1 MTDLLPDWI
10 DSLITPEQQLM
21 IGLLILAALPV
32 LLYQLRIPLRSW
44 QEKRNIRRAAKRI
57 GARTMYN
64 VNLPDGIGGEINI
77 DFLVL
82 STDAILVIGVK
93 RFDGMIFG
101 SARTDDWTQTINS
114 RSYRFP
120 NPDIYLAQQLS
131 AVRSIVPKTPV
142 RGLHLFTDSAVFPWD
157 KPENVL
163 QVKDLLSIN
172 TPRPGL
178 RDIPADLCTAW
189 KQLSKSAHL

>member
-1 MTDLLPDWI
+1 
-10 DSLITPEQQLM
+10 M

-32 LLYQLRIPLRSW
+32 LVYQLRIPLRSW
-44 QEKRNIRRAAKRI
+44 REKRNIRQAAKRI
-57 GARTMYN
+57 GARMMCD

-93 RFDGMIFG
+93 RYDGMIFG

-120 NPDIYLAQQLS
+120 NPDIYLAQQLG
-131 AVRSIVPKTPV
+131 AVRTIVPKAPV

-163 QVKDLLSIN
+163 QVMDLLSRN
-172 TPRPGL
+172 TPRPRL
-178 RDIPADLCTAW
+178 NDIPADLRTAW